1 MAINIKNQKAEN
13 LAKQL
18 AEKTGETITDTI
30 IHALEDRLER
40 VEGSRTTPDLVNEIM
55 AIASR
60 CSAMPIH
67 DNRTPEE
74 ILGYSKTG
82 TF

>member
-1 MAINIKNQKAEN
+1 MAINIKNKKAEN

-18 AEKTGETITDTI
+18 AKKTGETITDTI

-40 VEGSRTTPDLVNEIM
+40 VEGSRITPDLVNEIM

-60 CSAMPIH
+60 CSAMPLQ
-67 DNRTPEE
+67 DTRTPEE
-74 ILGYSKTG
+74 ILEYSKTG
-82 TF
+82 AF